1 MKRTFWAM
9 IGAGFGF
16 GMSFW
21 TMRALR
27 RAADR
32 WLPAPLVDRLRRA
45 LDGLDGGTSARDA
58 TPAAE
63 VPPWR
68 TGTTHP
74 STGGLRALAG
84 GRRGAGR

>member
-9 IGAGFGF
+9 LGAGFGF

-27 RAADR
+27 RVADR
-32 WLPAPLVDRLRRA
+32 WLPAPVVDRLRRT
-45 LDGLDGGTSARDA
+45 LDALDGGTSARGDA
-58 TPAAE
+58 AAD